1 MVTRRAARKC
11 SFRTRA
17 QRLQRHHRTLQP
29 VAADRERGECGAD
42 QDEAQGAFGGVGE
55 VPGAV
60 LERVRVT
67 MLATG
72 IGFIAIS
79 TVGDV
84 LRGSG
89 PLGKNFNIAQHG
101 QMCRLSRRRP
111 GKAPTATS

>member
-1 MVTRRAARKC
+1 
-11 SFRTRA
+11 
-17 QRLQRHHRTLQP
+17 
-29 VAADRERGECGAD
+29 
-42 QDEAQGAFGGVGE
+42 
-55 VPGAV
+55 
-60 LERVRVT
+60 

-89 PLGKNFNIAQHG
+89 PLGKDFNIAQHG